1 MAGLEAGLGLWE
13 EVVDEEAEIAVL
25 PTTDEG
31 TSTPWTPTETYR
43 NQAES
48 LAALPTETKPKAL
61 PYQHQADSLS
71 LPKPS

>member
-31 TSTPWTPTETYR
+31 TSTLHTSHLKPEI
-43 NQAES
+43 Q
-48 LAALPTETKPKAL
+48 KPKHAG
-61 PYQHQADSLS
+61 
-71 LPKPS
+71 